1 MSFHDRSRL
10 QRSVFLSAA
19 LLSNLAFAE
28 LSYLAGQA
36 NPPTLLVSLRTE
48 DVPAGAGLRQ
58 VQRLFLVC
66 GTNQFA
72 CVVPTGFRV
81 DASNPQK
88 VVLVDPNFAHFI
100 TIRLAG
106 PVPAGAK
113 ELRGDYCRALALSR
127 FPGATVTQESSETV
141 GYLTGPAFDLAWK
154 NAAGTEQ
161 SARLVFVPTP
171 VGIMEFSLLACS
183 NKFSDG
189 GILFNT
195 LLSSFRGT
203 AGGRLDPPSTPDKS

>member
-1 MSFHDRSRL
+1 MSLLDRGSLRL
-10 QRSVFLSAA
+10 LIYLSAA
-19 LLSNLAFAE
+19 LLNDRAFAE

-36 NPPTLLVSLRTE
+36 NPPTLLFSLKSE
-48 DVPAGAGLRQ
+48 EVAAGAGLRQ
-58 VQRLFLVC
+58 VQHLFLTC

-88 VVLVDPNFAHFI
+88 VVLVDPDYAHFI
-100 TIRLAG
+100 TIRLIG
-106 PVPAGAK
+106 PVPAGAH
-113 ELRGDYCRALALSR
+113 ELRADYCRTLAFSR
-127 FPGATVTQESSETV
+127 FPGAKITQESSETV
-141 GYLTGPAFDLAWK
+141 GYLTGPAFDLEWK

-161 SARLVFVPTP
+161 SARLVFVVTP

-195 LLSSFRGT
+195 LLSSFRGS
-203 AGGRLDPPSTPDKS
+203 AGGKLDLPSTPDKS